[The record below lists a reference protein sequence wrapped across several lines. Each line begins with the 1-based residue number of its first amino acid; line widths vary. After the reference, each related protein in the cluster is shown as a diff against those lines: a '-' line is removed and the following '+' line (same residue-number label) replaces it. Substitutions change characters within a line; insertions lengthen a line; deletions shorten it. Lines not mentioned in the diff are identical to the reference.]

1 METTTEPDYLDPAA
15 TIFETAPDGTL
26 RVATT
31 DRCGLRVE
39 AIRAF
44 PLSHP
49 EAHIVLRDGGGKELG
64 VLRNLQALAPAT
76 RDLLREQL
84 HRRYFL
90 PKITGIVDVSERFG
104 SSVWEL
110 LTDRGSCTITTRQMN
125 EAVFEI
131 EPGRYIITDVEGN
144 RYEIQR
150 LADLDEPSRARFQG
164 KY

>member
-1 METTTEPDYLDPAA
+1 MDSDYLDPN
-15 TIFETAPDGTL
+15 TTVFETAPDGTL
-26 RVATT
+26 RVTVA

-64 VLRNLQALAPAT
+64 VLRHLQDVAPEI
-76 RDLLREQL
+76 RELLSTQL
-84 HRRYFL
+84 QRRYFL
-90 PKITGIVDVSERFG
+90 PKIIGLDGITERFG
-104 SSVWEL
+104 SSVWDL
-110 LTDRGSCTITTRQMN
+110 QTDRGSCTVTTRQMN

-144 RYEIQR
+144 RYEIPSM
-150 LADLDEPSRARFQG
+150 ADLDEDSRARFQG